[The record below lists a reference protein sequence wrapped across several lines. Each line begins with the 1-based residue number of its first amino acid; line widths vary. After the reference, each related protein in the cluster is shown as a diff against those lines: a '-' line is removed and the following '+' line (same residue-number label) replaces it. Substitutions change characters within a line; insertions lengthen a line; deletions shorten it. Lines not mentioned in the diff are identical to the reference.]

1 MRARRRPWD
10 LIHERLVLGHVPAGL
25 EVVDR
30 LTAALAP
37 GGWVVLE
44 DLDTAEVR
52 TTDRQG
58 PDHDLIVRVAV
69 AFNELLRSRGAV
81 SSFAAD
87 VRRHLVERGF
97 VDVSSSGHFAFDFG
111 GSGFAQ
117 VLAANGRQVAGA
129 LIAAGI
135 TNEDLDR
142 YFTVLD
148 DPTTVIGSPV

>member
-1 MRARRRPWD
+1 
-10 LIHERLVLGHVPAGL
+10 
-25 EVVDR
+25 
-30 LTAALAP
+30 
-37 GGWVVLE
+37 
-44 DLDTAEVR
+44 
-52 TTDRQG
+52 
-58 PDHDLIVRVAV
+58 VAV

-87 VRRHLVERGF
+87 VRRHLMERGF
-97 VDVSSSGHFAFDFG
+97 VDVSSSGHVAFDVG

-117 VLAANGRQVAGA
+117 VLAANGRQVADA

-148 DPTTVIGSPV
+148 DPTTVIGSPVLITTCARRAV

>member
-1 MRARRRPWD
+1 
-10 LIHERLVLGHVPAGL
+10 VLGHVPARL
-25 EVVDR
+25 EVRSFDGSVGSR
-30 LTAALAP
+30 W
-37 GGWVVLE
+37 WVVLE

-97 VDVSSSGHFAFDFG
+97 VDVSSSGHFAFDVG

-129 LIAAGI
+129 LIAPGI

-148 DPTTVIGSPV
+148 DPTTVIGSPVLITTCARRAI